1 MRTVMQKGAAR
12 VLALFLCL
20 TMLLGM
26 VPASMAAGTE
36 ATDADTQSRIVHLD
50 MGRKYFTPE
59 WIKAL
64 IQEISALGYTELE
77 LDFSNNEG
85 FRFSLPADE
94 MQIEVGDYETVLME
108 VEPEEEPQVPETADV
123 TEPDTDAAAAAET
136 DVANPVQ
143 SQAPETAETEED
155 VSEPVQASEP
165 AGEAEAEPAPQY
177 KEVEVYNSKTVD
189 LTNALSAEYI
199 TAEEMEEIIACA
211 DEAGI
216 EIVPLL
222 NSPGH
227 MGAILNVFPEYRW
240 TDDLGRTSN
249 STIDL
254 ENKEAVRF
262 AQGVVRAYAQW
273 FAKQGCTTFNIG
285 ADEFANDIG
294 GAAGA
299 VMGLNYIYTSDQDVY
314 SALID
319 YINDLAVIVQSY
331 DMTPRAFNDSFC
343 YKNDTTYAPTTD
355 IQICYWSSGW
365 GAGYD
370 LAKASTLER
379 QGYDLINTNGDY
391 YYVLGKDD
399 CWDNSSSYKY
409 DFSNNTFAGG
419 STISNPVGSMF
430 CIWSDYPDAETE
442 QKVAEKIRVP
452 LRIMAARMQDQ
463 EVSAGTVDTSVIAGG
478 FNADGTINTDVPSN
492 TVGES
497 GIEVTA
503 PDLTSIKVNETTVDA
518 LQGTYVAYDI
528 TLNNGSYTG
537 SAEVSIP
544 LPNDWNYSEAQLSG
558 FVLSADGKVEYATGS
573 LDNGVYTFIA
583 PHFSTVGVAVRA
595 GKSEIVTLAVGEEKT
610 YSLTGKQEITSDP
623 DSRIASVSATYQ
635 AGVGSKELRKI
646 TRISELVSGG
656 KYLIEN
662 QHAGKLLTDE
672 KYGNMNMLAL
682 NGSVSADSEE
692 LWTITSSNDSYTIQN
707 TEGQYLK
714 IGGSSAEIDVNSQS
728 LSLDY
733 KEWETGYWPWEKEQ
747 HSGWYIGQGTEYLND
762 YQAKK
767 TMAAGYN
774 AEQDTG
780 SLWNL
785 YQLIET
791 PAEGST
797 TVTITGKSV
806 GTTTAVVGD
815 TVYEITVTSEDLS
828 KVEPVLLEYFIT
840 NSKVY
845 ETDSKDS
852 ASSKKVYATDDSIAT
867 ENGVALNELAPNV
880 GYGFY
885 DGTKKLEY
893 WKTSLLPEGQ
903 HQIEQSGSEY
913 DKSLAGET
921 VLRLRYWNGR
931 WEYQNSAEQW
941 VEIKNTDQLVA
952 YYMMKTTVTPQI
964 DTYGKDW
971 GFEVN
976 QSDGENKY
984 TGDAGQVALS
994 FAVVYPGGS
1003 ISPST
1008 DNVYKQTTTVFNFW
1022 ENRDIGIVMVKEND
1036 IYEASEIVLVSGKR
1050 QVKHSSYGQSTAAWY
1065 GDENITWDTKYNWD
1079 TGKWELN
1086 TSNVVWTKESGTE
1099 PVIQGSEVEGGTWT
1113 ERDTA
1118 ILVLIYL
1125 EVKTSE
1131 DNLKVQYID
1140 DSASGKVAFEYDVAV
1155 RNTAGQDPITFV
1167 NGIKNSG
1174 KMQIGEITLSDNA
1187 YIIDATGQQQGF
1199 NKDIASVPELAG
1211 TQYATGQ
1218 YNYVRAV
1225 ISNDGKTLE
1234 LHYQKK
1240 AADYQFVLDYG
1251 LPIVITAEDLGI
1263 SNANGITFQ
1272 TSATASYGSLS
1283 CDNSQHTITYTPTEF
1298 LDGTDTFNLEI
1309 KYQNGTSQREAIDII
1324 PASTVY
1330 YEDSFVAYSDKW
1342 EIDGVAESNRVQTT
1356 SKLGSGDIYGYDAAY
1371 AKDTTYSGGSAHKVT
1386 LGSGETATARFTFH
1400 GTGFQLVSMTDNT
1413 SGCITVH
1420 VEGSG
1425 VDKYYFVDCYYQ
1437 NNGELYQVPVMKVDD
1452 LTLGTYT
1459 VTVTAGYLSIYDRNN
1474 TESSTFVLD
1483 GIRIY
1488 KPVGDYENYK
1498 QDNEGSATYSEIRN
1512 ILIAG
1517 WDKFNK
1523 VYVDTLETS
1532 TSDVTMYLKV
1542 GPNNEVYLKD
1552 GDQIT
1557 FTVPEGG
1564 SIVQIGAKLVSGSEM
1579 TFTVN
1584 SQKKSITSAAEMYY
1598 LLDKVEPG
1606 DEITI
1611 TATGEGIL
1619 SLTNLKLVSGS

>member
-85 FRFSLPADE
+85 FRFSLPTNE
-94 MQIEVGDYETVLME
+94 MQIEVGDYETVLVE

-123 TEPDTDAAAAAET
+123 TEPDTDAVAAGET
-136 DVANPVQ
+136 DVADPVQ
-143 SQAPETAETEED
+143 PQAPETTETEAD
-155 VSEPVQASEP
+155 VSEPVQVSDP
-165 AGEAEAEPAPQY
+165 AGETEAEPAPQY

-189 LTNALSAEYI
+189 LTTALSAEYI
-199 TAEEMEEIIACA
+199 TAEEMKEIIACA

-216 EIVPLL
+216 KIVPLL

-227 MGAILNVFPEYRW
+227 MGAILNAFPEYRW
-240 TDDLGRTSN
+240 TDDLGRTSE

-254 ENKEAVRF
+254 ENEEAVRF

-273 FAKQGCTTFNIG
+273 FAERGCTAFNIG
-285 ADEFANDIG
+285 ADEFANDLETEP
-294 GAAGA
+294 GA
-299 VMGLNYIYTSDQDVY
+299 VMGLNYIYTNEQDVY
-314 SALID
+314 GTLIN
-319 YINDLAVIVQSY
+319 YINDLAVIVKGY
-331 DMTPRAFNDSFC
+331 GMTPRAFNDSFC

-355 IQICYWSSGW
+355 IQICYWSQGW

-370 LAKASTLER
+370 LAKASTLEG

-595 GKSEIVTLAVGEEKT
+595 GDVEYVKVFVGETKT

-623 DSRIASVSATYQ
+623 DSQIASVSAAYQ
-635 AGVGSKELRKI
+635 AGVGSKELKKI
-646 TRISELVSGG
+646 TQISELVSGG

-662 QHAGKLLTDE
+662 QRAGKLLTDE
-672 KYGNMNMLAL
+672 KYGNKNMLAL
-682 NGSVSADSEE
+682 NGKVSDDSEE
-692 LWTITSSNDSYTIQN
+692 LWTITSENGNYTIQN
-707 TEGQYLK
+707 AGGQYLK

-728 LSLDY
+728 LSLEY
-733 KEWETGYWPWEKEQ
+733 KKWTTGFGNWKET
-747 HSGWYIGQGTEYLND
+747 HNGWYIGQGTEYLND
-762 YQAKK
+762 YEAKK

-774 AEQDTG
+774 EDQDTG

-815 TVYEITVTSEDLS
+815 TVYKITVTPEDLS
-828 KVEPVLLEYFIT
+828 GVSPLTVELFIT
-840 NSKVY
+840 NRRLNYNNSNTIEIEAQMAATEEGYQFSNIPKHITDGNVEYAFWKVVKIDY
-845 ETDSKDS
+845 NSSENDKHDGTGAGGSGQIHKGISGDLQCTCDGSDKTMADDTHTMQAVRYYGGSWQYKD
-852 ASSKKVYATDDSIAT
+852 TDD
-867 ENGVALNELAPNV
+867 
-880 GYGFY
+880 
-885 DGTKKLEY
+885 
-893 WKTSLLPEGQ
+893 
-903 HQIEQSGSEY
+903 
-913 DKSLAGET
+913 
-921 VLRLRYWNGR
+921 
-931 WEYQNSAEQW
+931 QW
-941 VEIKNTDQLVA
+941 VTIKKDDQLVA
-952 YYMMKTTVTPQI
+952 YYLQVTDVTTELETQVV
-964 DTYGKDW
+964 DYGVRNEGFYYIKNKDW
-971 GFEVN
+971 ALLDFQVEYPSGFYPNDFANGKTLLYHNNGGNGRTIGMIRASLNDPYYVLTRIEVLTA
-976 QSDGENKY
+976 S
-984 TGDAGQVALS
+984 
-994 FAVVYPGGS
+994 
-1003 ISPST
+1003 ST
-1008 DNVYKQTTTVFNFW
+1008 SYWNV
-1022 ENRDIGIVMVKEND
+1022 NRLEDINIQ
-1036 IYEASEIVLVSGKR
+1036 Y
-1050 QVKHSSYGQSTAAWY
+1050 
-1065 GDENITWDTKYNWD
+1065 DENSA
-1079 TGKWELN
+1079 E
-1086 TSNVVWTKESGTE
+1086 VVWTSESGTD
-1099 PVIQGSEVEGGTWT
+1099 PVVPSLTFGKSNGKDNVKLVRYVLEVNPEYSNLTVHYINETSGQEFHSYDIATRTAGESVEEAEDFTGWTLTNGNLTPGVIMNALGRKETVYYRTNDLGNVPDMNPAYTSGFFEFANKITVSSDGDDLYLYYSTDKNAATAIVDFGLPVKIAPTFFDQNASAISAVGDLGSGVTGKYGTLKKDGSGNYVYTPSQIMNGSE
-1113 ERDTA
+1113 
-1118 ILVLIYL
+1118 
-1125 EVKTSE
+1125 
-1131 DNLKVQYID
+1131 
-1140 DSASGKVAFEYDVAV
+1140 
-1155 RNTAGQDPITFV
+1155 
-1167 NGIKNSG
+1167 
-1174 KMQIGEITLSDNA
+1174 
-1187 YIIDATGQQQGF
+1187 
-1199 NKDIASVPELAG
+1199 
-1211 TQYATGQ
+1211 
-1218 YNYVRAV
+1218 
-1225 ISNDGKTLE
+1225 
-1234 LHYQKK
+1234 
-1240 AADYQFVLDYG
+1240 
-1251 LPIVITAEDLGI
+1251 
-1263 SNANGITFQ
+1263 TFQ
-1272 TSATASYGSLS
+1272 MKV
-1283 CDNSQHTITYTPTEF
+1283 TIGAQ
-1298 LDGTDTFNLEI
+1298 L
-1309 KYQNGTSQREAIDII
+1309 IDWMLYVV

-1330 YEDSFVAYSDKW
+1330 YEDTEHFVTYSGDWKSVGTT
-1342 EIDGVAESNRVQTT
+1342 DPGRTQTT
-1356 SKLGSGDIYGYDAAY
+1356 SELGSGDIYGYDAAY

-1437 NNGELYQVPVMKVDD
+1437 NHGALYQVPVMKVDD
-1452 LTLGTYT
+1452 LALGTYT

-1517 WDKFNK
+1517 WDKSNK

-1542 GPNNEVYLKD
+1542 GPNNEVYLKK

-1557 FTVPEGG
+1557 FTVPNGG
-1564 SIVQIGAKLVSGSEM
+1564 SIVQIGAKLVSGDGM

-1584 SQKKSITSAAEMYY
+1584 GEKKSITSAAEMYY
-1598 LLDKVEPG
+1598 LLDNVEPG

-1611 TATGEGIL
+1611 TATGDGIL